1 MNSVIVFAILAAL
14 LATGTP
20 IAVAMV
26 GTVMLALLFFTD
38 VPMLVIIQQMFSS
51 ADSFTLMAIPFF
63 VLSGNIMTAGG
74 ISQRLIRVAT
84 ALFGGMSGGL
94 AIAATAAC
102 AFFAAISGSSPATVA
117 AIGAIMIPAL
127 QRAKYDDKYSVGVI
141 TSAGSLGIM
150 IPPSIPMVVYALAT
164 GEPIGKLFMA
174 GVVPGLMTAAVF
186 AVMCY
191 IAAKRGGFGQ
201 VNGETTADFSELVAA
216 LKEGFWGLMMPLIVL
231 GGIYSGVFTPTEA
244 AAVAVVYSAIV
255 GSFIYK
261 DIKLK
266 DYVDILTS
274 SASVAAMIMFI
285 IISASA
291 FSWYLTSQGIPQE
304 VAEWII
310 SVAPE
315 PWMFLVAVNVLLLI
329 VGCFMEPNSAILV
342 LAPLFYPIVMKMNIN
357 PIHFGIIMI
366 YNLELG
372 MLTPPLGLNLFVSS
386 GMTGFPLSRI
396 VKSCIPFIIAMFVML
411 IVYTYIPIFSTWLPD
426 LLSGTPAPT
435 PP

>member
-1 MNSVIVFAILAAL
+1 MNSIIVFIILAGL

-26 GTVMLALLFFTD
+26 GTVMLALLFFTE
-38 VPMLVIIQQMFSS
+38 VPMLVIIQQMFNS

-74 ISQRLIRVAT
+74 ISRRLIRVAT
-84 ALFGGMSGGL
+84 AMFGGMSGGL

-127 QRAKYDDKYSVGVI
+127 QRAKYDDTYSVGVI

-191 IAAKRGGFGQ
+191 VAAKRGGFGLAD
-201 VNGETTADFSELVAA
+201 GESRADFTELLAS

-255 GSFIYK
+255 GSFIYR
-261 DIKLK
+261 DIKFR
-266 DYVDILTS
+266 DYIDILTS
-274 SASVAAMIMFI
+274 SASVSAMIMFI

-342 LAPLFYPIVMKMNIN
+342 LAPLFYPIVMKLNID

-366 YNLELG
+366 FNLELG
-372 MLTPPLGLNLFVSS
+372 LLTPPLGLNLFVAS
-386 GMTGFPLSRI
+386 GMTKYPLSRVTKAI
-396 VKSCIPFIIAMFVML
+396 IPFLIAMFIL
-411 IVYTYIPIFSTWLPD
+411 LAVYTYIPILSTWLPD
-426 LLSGTPAPT
+426 LLSAAPT
-435 PP
+435 P

>member
-1 MNSVIVFAILAAL
+1 MNSAIVFIMLAVI

-26 GTVMLALLFFTD
+26 ATVMLSLLFFTE
-38 VPMLVIIQQMFSS
+38 VPMLVIIQQMFNS

-74 ISQRLIRVAT
+74 ISRRLIRVAT

-94 AIAATAAC
+94 AIAGTAAC

-127 QRAKYDDKYSVGVI
+127 MKSGYNDKYSVGII

-174 GVVPGLMTAAVF
+174 GVVPGLLTAAVF

-191 IAAKRGGFGQ
+191 VAAKRGGFGQ
-201 VNGETTADFSELVAA
+201 GGEGAKTDMKEVLSS

-244 AAVAVVYSAIV
+244 AAVAVIYSAIV
-255 GSFIYK
+255 GSFIYR

-266 DYVDILTS
+266 DYVNILTS
-274 SASVAAMIMFI
+274 SASVSAMIMFI

-291 FSWYLTSQGIPQE
+291 FSWYLTSQGIPQQ

-366 YNLELG
+366 FNLELG

-386 GMTGFPLSRI
+386 GMTKFPLSRV
-396 VKSCIPFIIAMFVML
+396 VKASMPFIIAMIALLVL
-411 IVYTYIPIFSTWLPD
+411 YTYVPFFSTWLPD
-426 LLSGTPAPT
+426 LLSAAP
-435 PP
+435 

>member
-1 MNSVIVFAILAAL
+1 MNSALVFLILAGI

-20 IAVAMV
+20 IAVAMIA
-26 GTVMLALLFFTD
+26 TVMIALCCFSH
-38 VPMLVIIQQMFSS
+38 VPMIVIIQQMFNA

-74 ISQRLIRVAT
+74 MSKRLIRVAT

-117 AIGAIMIPAL
+117 AIGAIMVPAL
-127 QRAKYDDKYSVGVI
+127 MKQKYNDTYSIGVV

-174 GVVPGLMTAAVF
+174 GVVPGLMTAGVF
-186 AVMCY
+186 ALMCY
-191 IAAKRGGFGQ
+191 FAAKRGGFGQ
-201 VNGETTADFSELVAA
+201 SDSGTKTDRKELFAA
-216 LKEGFWGLMMPLIVL
+216 LKDGFWGLLMPVIVL

-244 AAVAVVYSAIV
+244 AAVAVIYSAIV
-255 GSFIYK
+255 GSFIYR

-266 DYVDILTS
+266 DYIDILTS
-274 SASVAAMIMFI
+274 SASVSAMIMFI
-285 IISASA
+285 ILAASA

-304 VAEWII
+304 VAAWII
-310 SVAPE
+310 SIAPE
-315 PWMFLVAVNVLLLI
+315 PWMFLLAVNILLLI

-342 LAPLFYPIVMKMNIN
+342 LAPLFYPIIQKLNIN
-357 PIHFGIIMI
+357 PIHFGIMMI
-366 YNLELG
+366 FNLELG
-372 MLTPPLGLNLFVSS
+372 LLTPPLGLNLFVAA
-386 GMTGFPLSRI
+386 GMTGFPLSRV
-396 VKSCIPFIIAMFVML
+396 VKAVIPFIIAMFSLL
-411 IVYTYIPIFSTWLPD
+411 IVYTYLPIFSTWLPD
-426 LLSGTPAPT
+426 LLSKTP
-435 PP
+435 

>member
-1 MNSVIVFAILAAL
+1 MSGTIVFLILAGI

-26 GTVMLALLFFTD
+26 GTVMLALLFFTK
-38 VPMLVIIQQMFSS
+38 VPMLVIIQQMFNS

-117 AIGAIMIPAL
+117 AIGSIMIPAL
-127 QRAKYDDKYSVGVI
+127 MKANYNDKYSVGVV

-174 GVVPGLMTAAVF
+174 GVVPGLMTSTVF

-201 VNGETTADFSELVAA
+201 VDGASKAD
-216 LKEGFWGLMMPLIVL
+216 LKEMWASLKGGFWGLMMPLIVL

-255 GSFIYK
+255 GSFIYR

-266 DYVDILTS
+266 DYVGILTS
-274 SASVAAMIMFI
+274 SASVSAMIMFI

-315 PWMFLVAVNVLLLI
+315 PWMFLVAVNVLLLV

-357 PIHFGIIMI
+357 PIHFGIVMI

-372 MLTPPLGLNLFVSS
+372 LLTPPLGLNLFVAS
-386 GMTGFPLSRI
+386 GMTKYPLSR
-396 VKSCIPFIIAMFVML
+396 VVRAVLPFIIAMFVLL
-411 IVYTYIPIFSTWLPD
+411 IVYTYVPQLSTWLPD
-426 LLSGTPAPT
+426 LLGKPPT
-435 PP
+435 GG

>member
-1 MNSVIVFAILAAL
+1 MNSAIVFSL
-14 LATGTP
+14 LGGFLITGTP
-20 IAVAMV
+20 IAVAIIA
-26 GTVMLALLFFTD
+26 TVMVSLLLFTQ

-74 ISQRLIRVAT
+74 ISKRLIRVAV
-84 ALFGGMSGGL
+84 AVFGPLHGGL
-94 AIAATAAC
+94 AIAGTAAC

-127 QRAKYDDKYSVGVI
+127 MKANYNEKFSVGII
-141 TSAGSLGIM
+141 TAAGSLGIM
-150 IPPSIPMVVYALAT
+150 IPPSIPMVVYGLAT

-174 GVVPGLMTAAVF
+174 GVVPGLLTAAVF

-191 IAAKRGGFGQ
+191 FAGRKSNFGNASGGRQKIDLQEMRAAMK
-201 VNGETTADFSELVAA
+201 D
-216 LKEGFWGLMMPLIVL
+216 GFWGLMMPLIVL
-231 GGIYSGVFTPTEA
+231 GGIYTGVFTPTEA

-255 GSFIYK
+255 GSFIYR
-261 DIKLK
+261 DIKMQ

-274 SASVAAMIMFI
+274 SASVSAMIMFI

-291 FSWYLTSQGIPQE
+291 FSWFLTSQSIPQGI
-304 VAEWII
+304 ASWIV

-315 PWMFLVAVNVLLLI
+315 PWMFLLAVNILLLF
-329 VGCFMEPNSAILV
+329 VGTFMEPNSAILV
-342 LAPLFYPIVMKMNIN
+342 LAPLFYPVIMQMNVN

-372 MLTPPLGLNLFVSS
+372 MLTPPLGLNLFVAS
-386 GMTGFPLSRI
+386 GMTGFDLSRV
-396 VKSCIPFIIAMFVML
+396 VKSVIPFMIAMLIML
-411 IVYTYIPIFSTWLPD
+411 FFFTYIPSFSTWLPD
-426 LLSGTPAPT
+426 MLAVRP
-435 PP
+435 

>member
-1 MNSVIVFAILAAL
+1 MNSVIVFLILAGV

-20 IAVAMV
+20 IAVALV
-26 GTVMLALLFFTD
+26 ATVMLSLIFFTN
-38 VPMLVIIQQMFSS
+38 VPMLVIIQQMFNA

-63 VLSGNIMTAGG
+63 VLSGNMMTAGG
-74 ISQRLIRVAT
+74 ISKRLIRVAT

-117 AIGAIMIPAL
+117 AIGAIMVPAL
-127 QRAKYDDKYSVGVI
+127 MKAKYNDAYSIGVV

-174 GVVPGLMTAAVF
+174 GVVPGLVTAAVF
-186 AVMCY
+186 ALMCY
-191 IAAKRGGFGQ
+191 LAAKKGGFGQ
-201 VNGETTADFSELVAA
+201 IKGENKADVKEILVS
-216 LKEGFWGLMMPLIVL
+216 LKEGFWGLVMPLIVL
-231 GGIYSGVFTPTEA
+231 GGIYSGMFTPTEA

-255 GSFIYK
+255 GSFIYR

-266 DYVDILTS
+266 DYINILTS
-274 SASVAAMIMFI
+274 SASVSAMIMFI

-291 FSWYLTSQGIPQE
+291 FSWYLTSQGIPQD

-342 LAPLFYPIVMKMNIN
+342 LAPLFYPIVLKLGID

-366 YNLELG
+366 FNLELG
-372 MLTPPLGLNLFVSS
+372 LLTPPLGLNLFVAS

-396 VKSCIPFIIAMFVML
+396 IKSVIPFLIAMFVL
-411 IVYTYIPIFSTWLPD
+411 LGVYTYFPIFSTWLPD
-426 LLSGTPAPT
+426 LLSAVPT
-435 PP
+435 PTP

>member
-1 MNSVIVFAILAAL
+1 MNSAIVFLMLAGI

-20 IAVAMV
+20 IAVAMIA
-26 GTVMLALLFFTD
+26 TVMLSLYFFTQ
-38 VPMLVIIQQMFSS
+38 VPMLVIIQQMFNS

-74 ISQRLIRVAT
+74 ISKRLIRVAT

-127 QRAKYDDKYSVGVI
+127 TKAGYNDKYSLGVI

-174 GVVPGLMTAAVF
+174 GVVPGLLTATVF

-191 IAAKRGGFGQ
+191 IAAKRGGFGMA
-201 VNGETTADFSELVAA
+201 GSDATADSKEVLAS
-216 LKEGFWGLMMPLIVL
+216 LKDGIWGLMMPLIVL

-244 AAVAVVYSAIV
+244 AAVAVIYSALV
-255 GSFIYK
+255 GSFIYR

-266 DYVDILTS
+266 DYVGILTT
-274 SASVAAMIMFI
+274 SVSVSAMIMFI

-291 FSWYLTSQGIPQE
+291 FSWYLTSQGIPQQ

-310 SVAPE
+310 SVAPQ
-315 PWMFLVAVNVLLLI
+315 PWMFLVYVNILLLI

-372 MLTPPLGLNLFVSS
+372 MLTPPLGLNLFVAS
-386 GMTGFPLSRI
+386 GMTGFPLSR
-396 VKSCIPFIIAMFVML
+396 VVRAALPFTIAMIVML
-411 IVYTYIPIFSTWLPD
+411 LFYTYIPSFSTWLPD
-426 LLSGTPAPT
+426 LLSAAP
-435 PP
+435 

>member
-1 MNSVIVFAILAAL
+1 MSSALVFIMLAAL

-26 GTVMLALLFFTD
+26 ATVMLSLVFFTE
-38 VPMLVIIQQMFSS
+38 VPMLVIIQQMFNS

-74 ISQRLIRVAT
+74 ISKRLIRVAT
-84 ALFGGMSGGL
+84 ALFGGMPGGL

-127 QRAKYDDKYSVGVI
+127 MKAKYDDAYSVGIV

-174 GVVPGLMTAAVF
+174 GVVPGLLTAFVF

-191 IAAKRGGFGQ
+191 VAAKRGGFGQ
-201 VNGETTADFSELVAA
+201 NDQGSKADLKEIAA
-216 LKEGFWGLMMPLIVL
+216 SLKEGFWGLMMPLIVL

-255 GSFIYK
+255 GSFIYR

-266 DYVDILTS
+266 DYVGILTS

-304 VAEWII
+304 VANWII

-315 PWMFLVAVNVLLLI
+315 PWMFLVAVNILLLI

-342 LAPLFYPIVMKMNIN
+342 LAPLFYPIVQKMGIN
-357 PIHFGIIMI
+357 PIHFGIVMI
-366 YNLELG
+366 FNLELG
-372 MLTPPLGLNLFVSS
+372 MLTPPLGLNLFVAS
-386 GMTGFPLSRI
+386 GMTRFPLSRV
-396 VKSCIPFIIAMFVML
+396 VKAAMPFIIAMFALL
-411 IVYTYIPIFSTWLPD
+411 IVFTYIPFFSTWLPD
-426 LLSGTPAPT
+426 LLSAAP
-435 PP
+435 

>member
-1 MNSVIVFAILAAL
+1 MSSIIVFLMLAGI

-20 IAVAMV
+20 IAVALV
-26 GTVMLALLFFTD
+26 ATVMLSLLIFTD
-38 VPMLVIIQQMFSS
+38 VPMLVIIQQMFNS

-74 ISQRLIRVAT
+74 ISRRLIRVAT
-84 ALFGGMSGGL
+84 ALFGGISGGL

-117 AIGAIMIPAL
+117 AIGAIMVPAL
-127 QRAKYDDKYSVGVI
+127 MKAKYDDKYSIGIV

-174 GVVPGLMTAAVF
+174 GVVPGLVTAAVF
-186 AVMCY
+186 ALMCY
-191 IAAKRGGFGQ
+191 LAAKRGGFGQ
-201 VNGETTADFSELVAA
+201 VNGENKAD
-216 LKEGFWGLMMPLIVL
+216 LKEIADSLREGFWGLMMPLIVL
-231 GGIYSGVFTPTEA
+231 GGIYSGMFTPTEA

-255 GSFIYK
+255 GSFIYR

-266 DYVDILTS
+266 DYICILTT
-274 SASVAAMIMFI
+274 SASVSAMIMFI

-291 FSWYLTSQGIPQE
+291 FSWYLTSQGIPQD
-304 VAEWII
+304 VAAWII

-315 PWMFLVAVNVLLLI
+315 PWMFLLAVNVLLLI

-342 LAPLFYPIVMKMNIN
+342 LAPLFYPIVMKLGIN

-366 YNLELG
+366 FNLELG
-372 MLTPPLGLNLFVSS
+372 LLTPPLGLNLFVAS

-396 VKSCIPFIIAMFVML
+396 IKSVIPFLIAMFIL
-411 IVYTYIPIFSTWLPD
+411 LAVYTYIPAFSTWLPD
-426 LLSGTPAPT
+426 LLSAAPK
-435 PP
+435 P

>member
-1 MNSVIVFAILAAL
+1 MSSALVFVMLAAI

-26 GTVMLALLFFTD
+26 ATVMLSLLFFTE
-38 VPMLVIIQQMFSS
+38 VPMLVIIQQMFNS

-74 ISQRLIRVAT
+74 ISKRLIRVAT
-84 ALFGGMSGGL
+84 ALFGGLPGGL

-127 QRAKYDDKYSVGVI
+127 MKSKYNDAYSVGII

-150 IPPSIPMVVYALAT
+150 TPPSIPMVVYALAT

-174 GVVPGLMTAAVF
+174 GVVPGLLTAFVF

-191 IAAKRGGFGQ
+191 VAAKRGGFGQ
-201 VNGETTADFSELVAA
+201 GDEGAKTDMKEVMASM
-216 LKEGFWGLMMPLIVL
+216 KEGFWGLMMPLIVL

-266 DYVDILTS
+266 DYVGILTS

-304 VAEWII
+304 VATWII

-315 PWMFLVAVNVLLLI
+315 PWMFLVAVNILLLI

-342 LAPLFYPIVMKMNIN
+342 LAPLFYPIVMQMNIN

-366 YNLELG
+366 FNLELG
-372 MLTPPLGLNLFVSS
+372 MLTPPLGLNLFVAS
-386 GMTGFPLSRI
+386 GMTRFPLSRV
-396 VKSCIPFIIAMFVML
+396 VKASMPFIIAMFVLL
-411 IVYTYIPIFSTWLPD
+411 IFFTYIPFFSTWLPD
-426 LLSGTPAPT
+426 LLSAAP
-435 PP
+435 

>member
-1 MNSVIVFAILAAL
+1 MSSALVFIMLAAF

-20 IAVAMV
+20 IAVAMIA
-26 GTVMLALLFFTD
+26 TVMLSLLFFTE
-38 VPMLVIIQQMFSS
+38 VPMLVIIQQMFNS

-74 ISQRLIRVAT
+74 ISKRLIRVAT
-84 ALFGGMSGGL
+84 ALFGGMPGGL

-127 QRAKYDDKYSVGVI
+127 MKAKYNDAYSVGVI

-174 GVVPGLMTAAVF
+174 GVVPGLMTAGVF
-186 AVMCY
+186 ALMCY
-191 IAAKRGGFGQ
+191 VAAKRGGFGQ
-201 VNGETTADFSELVAA
+201 TEQGFKTDWKEVVVS

-244 AAVAVVYSAIV
+244 AAVAVVYAAVV
-255 GSFIYK
+255 GSFIYR
-261 DIKLK
+261 DINLK
-266 DYVDILTS
+266 DYVRILTS
-274 SASVAAMIMFI
+274 SASVSAMIMFI

-304 VAEWII
+304 VASWII

-342 LAPLFYPIVMKMNIN
+342 LAPLFYPIVMKMGID

-366 YNLELG
+366 FNLELG

-386 GMTGFPLSRI
+386 GMTRYPLSRV
-396 VKSCIPFIIAMFVML
+396 VKATMPFIIAMFFML
-411 IVYTYIPIFSTWLPD
+411 VLFTYVPFFSTWLPN
-426 LLSGTPAPT
+426 LLSATP
-435 PP
+435 

>member
-1 MNSVIVFAILAAL
+1 MSSALVFVMLAAL

-26 GTVMLALLFFTD
+26 ATVMLSLLFFTE
-38 VPMLVIIQQMFSS
+38 VPMLVIIQQMFNS

-74 ISQRLIRVAT
+74 ISRRLIRVAT

-94 AIAATAAC
+94 AIAGTAAC

-127 QRAKYDDKYSVGVI
+127 MKSKYNDAYSVGII

-174 GVVPGLMTAAVF
+174 GVVPGLLTAFVF

-191 IAAKRGGFGQ
+191 VAAKRGGFGQ
-201 VNGETTADFSELVAA
+201 GDEGAKTDMKEVMASM
-216 LKEGFWGLMMPLIVL
+216 KEGFWGLMMPLIVL

-266 DYVDILTS
+266 DYIGILTS

-304 VAEWII
+304 VATWII

-315 PWMFLVAVNVLLLI
+315 PWMFLVAVNILLLI

-342 LAPLFYPIVMKMNIN
+342 LAPLFYPIVMQMNIN

-366 YNLELG
+366 FNLELG
-372 MLTPPLGLNLFVSS
+372 MLTPPLGLNLFVAS
-386 GMTGFPLSRI
+386 GMTRFPLSRV
-396 VKSCIPFIIAMFVML
+396 VKASMPFIIAMFVLL
-411 IVYTYIPIFSTWLPD
+411 IFFTYIPFFSTWLPD
-426 LLSGTPAPT
+426 LLSAAP
-435 PP
+435 

>member
-1 MNSVIVFAILAAL
+1 MNSALVFLILAGL

-20 IAVAMV
+20 IAVAMIA
-26 GTVMLALLFFTD
+26 TVMIALLFFSQ
-38 VPMLVIIQQMFSS
+38 VPMIVIIQQMFNS

-74 ISQRLIRVAT
+74 ISKRLIRVAT

-117 AIGAIMIPAL
+117 AIGAIMVPAL
-127 QRAKYDDKYSVGVI
+127 MKQKYSDSYSLGVV

-174 GVVPGLMTAAVF
+174 GVVPGLLTAGVF
-186 AVMCY
+186 ALMCY

-201 VNGETTADFSELVAA
+201 AATGAKTDRKELFAA
-216 LKEGFWGLMMPLIVL
+216 LKDGFWGLMMPVIIL

-244 AAVAVVYSAIV
+244 AAVAVIYSAIV
-255 GSFIYK
+255 GSFIYR

-266 DYVDILTS
+266 DYVEILTS
-274 SASVAAMIMFI
+274 SASVSAMIMFI
-285 IISASA
+285 ILAASA
-291 FSWYLTSQGIPQE
+291 FSWYLTSQSIPQE
-304 VAEWII
+304 VAAWII
-310 SVAPE
+310 SIAPE
-315 PWMFLVAVNVLLLI
+315 PWMFLLAVNVLLLI

-342 LAPLFYPIVMKMNIN
+342 LAPLFYPIVMKMNID

-372 MLTPPLGLNLFVSS
+372 MLTPPLGLNLFVAS
-386 GMTGFPLSRI
+386 GMTGFPLSRV
-396 VKSCIPFIIAMFVML
+396 VKACIPFIIAMFALL
-411 IVYTYIPIFSTWLPD
+411 IVYTSMPIFSTWLPN
-426 LLSGTPAPT
+426 LLSKTP
-435 PP
+435 

>member
-1 MNSVIVFAILAAL
+1 MNSALVFLILAGI

-20 IAVAMV
+20 IAVAMIA
-26 GTVMLALLFFTD
+26 TVMLALVFFSQ
-38 VPMLVIIQQMFSS
+38 VPLIVIIQQMFNS

-74 ISQRLIRVAT
+74 MSRRLIRVAT

-117 AIGAIMIPAL
+117 AIGAIMVPAL
-127 QRAKYDDKYSVGVI
+127 MKQKYSDTYSIGVV

-174 GVVPGLMTAAVF
+174 GVVPGLMTAGVF
-186 AVMCY
+186 ALMCY
-191 IAAKRGGFGQ
+191 FAAKHGGFGQ
-201 VNGETTADFSELVAA
+201 CDSGTRSDRSELVAA
-216 LKEGFWGLMMPLIVL
+216 LKDGFWGLMMPVIVL

-255 GSFIYK
+255 GSFIYR

-274 SASVAAMIMFI
+274 SASVSAMIMFI
-285 IISASA
+285 ILAASA

-304 VAEWII
+304 VAAWII
-310 SVAPE
+310 SIAPE
-315 PWMFLVAVNVLLLI
+315 PWMFLLAVNILLLI

-342 LAPLFYPIVMKMNIN
+342 LAPLFYPIILKLNID
-357 PIHFGIIMI
+357 PIHFGIMMI
-366 YNLELG
+366 FNLELG
-372 MLTPPLGLNLFVSS
+372 LLTPPLGLNLFVAS
-386 GMTGFPLSRI
+386 GMTGFPLSRV
-396 VKSCIPFIIAMFVML
+396 VKAVIPFIIAMFSLL
-411 IVYTYIPIFSTWLPD
+411 IVYTYMPIFSTWLPN
-426 LLSGTPAPT
+426 LLSKTP
-435 PP
+435 

>member
-1 MNSVIVFAILAAL
+1 MSGTIVFLILAAI

-20 IAVAMV
+20 IAVAMI
-26 GTVMLALLFFTD
+26 GTVMLALVFFTK
-38 VPMLVIIQQMFSS
+38 VPMLVIIQQMFNS

-84 ALFGGMSGGL
+84 ALFGGLSGGL

-117 AIGAIMIPAL
+117 AIGAIMMPAL
-127 QRAKYDDKYSVGVI
+127 MKANYDDKYSVGIV

-174 GVVPGLMTAAVF
+174 GVVPGLLTATVF

-191 IAAKRGGFGQ
+191 VAARRGGFGL
-201 VNGETTADFSELVAA
+201 ADGASKADMKEVLAS
-216 LKEGFWGLMMPLIVL
+216 LKDGFWGLMMPLIVL

-255 GSFIYK
+255 GSFIYR
-261 DIKLK
+261 DIKLR

-291 FSWYLTSQGIPQE
+291 FSWYLTSQGIPQQ

-315 PWMFLVAVNVLLLI
+315 PWMFLVAVNILLLI

-342 LAPLFYPIVMKMNIN
+342 LAPLFYPIVMKMDIN
-357 PIHFGIIMI
+357 PIHFGIVMI

-372 MLTPPLGLNLFVSS
+372 MLTPPLGLNLFVAS
-386 GMTGFPLSRI
+386 GMTKFPLSRV
-396 VKSCIPFIIAMFVML
+396 VKACVPFIVAMFILL
-411 IVYTYIPIFSTWLPD
+411 IVYTYVPQLSTWLPD
-426 LLSGTPAPT
+426 LLGKAPQGG
-435 PP
+435 

>member
-1 MNSVIVFAILAAL
+1 MSTAIVFSMLAAI

-20 IAVAMV
+20 IAVAMIA
-26 GTVMLALLFFTD
+26 TVMLSLLLFTQ
-38 VPMLVIIQQMFSS
+38 VPMLVIIQQMFNS

-74 ISQRLIRVAT
+74 ISRRLIRVAT

-94 AIAATAAC
+94 AIAGTAAC

-127 QRAKYDDKYSVGVI
+127 MRAKYDDKYSVGVI
-141 TSAGSLGIM
+141 TAAGSLGIM

-174 GVVPGLMTAAVF
+174 GVVPGLLTAFVF
-186 AVMCY
+186 AAMCY
-191 IAAKRGGFGQ
+191 VAAKRGGFGQ
-201 VNGETTADFSELVAA
+201 ATGETKADLKEVAA
-216 LKEGFWGLMMPLIVL
+216 SLKDGFWGLMMPLIVL
-231 GGIYSGVFTPTEA
+231 GGIYTGVFTPTEA

-255 GSFIYK
+255 GSFVYR
-261 DIKLK
+261 DIMLK
-266 DYVDILTS
+266 DYVEILTS

-291 FSWYLTSQGIPQE
+291 FSWYLTSQGIPQQ

-310 SVAPE
+310 TVAPE
-315 PWMFLVAVNVLLLI
+315 PWMFLVAVNILLLI

-342 LAPLFYPIVMKMNIN
+342 LAPLFYPIVQKMGIN
-357 PIHFGIIMI
+357 PIHFGIVMI
-366 YNLELG
+366 FNLELG

-386 GMTGFPLSRI
+386 GMTGFHLSRV
-396 VKSCIPFIIAMFVML
+396 VKAAMPFIIAML
-411 IVYTYIPIFSTWLPD
+411 ILLLVYTYIPIFSTWLPD
-426 LLSGTPAPT
+426 LLSAAP
-435 PP
+435 

>member
-1 MNSVIVFAILAAL
+1 MNSAIVFLMLAGI

-20 IAVAMV
+20 IAVAMIA
-26 GTVMLALLFFTD
+26 TVMLSLYFFTQ
-38 VPMLVIIQQMFSS
+38 VPMLVIIQQMFNS

-74 ISQRLIRVAT
+74 ISKRLIRVAT

-127 QRAKYDDKYSVGVI
+127 TKAGYNDKYSLGVI

-174 GVVPGLMTAAVF
+174 GVVPGLLTATVF

-191 IAAKRGGFGQ
+191 IAAKRGGFGMA
-201 VNGETTADFSELVAA
+201 GSDATADSKEVLAS
-216 LKEGFWGLMMPLIVL
+216 LKDGIWGLMMPLIVL

-244 AAVAVVYSAIV
+244 AAVAVIYSALV
-255 GSFIYK
+255 GSFIYR

-266 DYVDILTS
+266 DYVGILTT
-274 SASVAAMIMFI
+274 SVSVSAMIMFI

-291 FSWYLTSQGIPQE
+291 FSWYLTSQGIPQQ

-310 SVAPE
+310 SVAPQ
-315 PWMFLVAVNVLLLI
+315 PWMFLVYVNILLLI

-372 MLTPPLGLNLFVSS
+372 MLTPPLGLNLFVAS
-386 GMTGFPLSRI
+386 GMTGFPLSR
-396 VKSCIPFIIAMFVML
+396 VVRAALPFTIAMIIML
-411 IVYTYIPIFSTWLPD
+411 LFYTYVPSFSTWLPD
-426 LLSGTPAPT
+426 LLSAAP
-435 PP
+435 

>member
-1 MNSVIVFAILAAL
+1 MNSIIVFAILAGL

-26 GTVMLALLFFTD
+26 GTVMLSLLFFTD
-38 VPMLVIIQQMFSS
+38 VPMLVVIQQMFNS

-74 ISQRLIRVAT
+74 ISKRLIRVAT
-84 ALFGGMSGGL
+84 AMFGGMSGGL

-117 AIGAIMIPAL
+117 AIGAIMMPAL
-127 QRAKYDDKYSVGVI
+127 IRAKYNDAYSIGIV

-186 AVMCY
+186 AIMCY
-191 IAAKRGGFGQ
+191 VAAKRGGFGQ
-201 VNGETTADFSELVAA
+201 ADGESKADFKELASA
-216 LKEGFWGLMMPLIVL
+216 LKDGLWGLMMPLIVL
-231 GGIYSGVFTPTEA
+231 GGIYTGVFTPTEA
-244 AAVAVVYSAIV
+244 AAVAVIYSAIV
-255 GSFIYK
+255 GSFIYR

-266 DYVDILTS
+266 DYIDILTN
-274 SASVAAMIMFI
+274 SASVSAMIMFI

-291 FSWYLTSQGIPQE
+291 FSWYLTSQGIPQD
-304 VAEWII
+304 VAGWII

-342 LAPLFYPIVMKMNIN
+342 LAPLFYPIVIKMGID

-366 YNLELG
+366 FNLELG
-372 MLTPPLGLNLFVSS
+372 MLTPPLGLNLFVAS
-386 GMTGFPLSRI
+386 GMTKFPLGR
-396 VKSCIPFIIAMFVML
+396 VVNACIPFIIAMFILL
-411 IVYTYIPIFSTWLPD
+411 IVYTYIPIFSTWLPE
-426 LLSGTPAPT
+426 LLSAAPVAT

>member
-1 MNSVIVFAILAAL
+1 MLAGI

-20 IAVAMV
+20 IAVALV
-26 GTVMLALLFFTD
+26 ATVMLSLLFFTE
-38 VPMLVIIQQMFSS
+38 VPMLVIIQQMFNS

-74 ISQRLIRVAT
+74 ISKRLIRVAT

-117 AIGAIMIPAL
+117 AIGAIMVPAL
-127 QRAKYDDKYSVGVI
+127 MKAKYNDKYSIGIV

-174 GVVPGLMTAAVF
+174 GVVPGLVTAAVF
-186 AVMCY
+186 ALMCY
-191 IAAKRGGFGQ
+191 LAAKRGGFGQ
-201 VNGETTADFSELVAA
+201 VNGENKADLKEIAVS

-231 GGIYSGVFTPTEA
+231 GGIYSGMFTPTEA

-255 GSFIYK
+255 GSFIYR

-266 DYVDILTS
+266 DYVCILTS
-274 SASVAAMIMFI
+274 SASVSAMIMFI

-291 FSWYLTSQGIPQE
+291 FSWYLTSQGIPQD
-304 VAEWII
+304 VAAWII

-342 LAPLFYPIVMKMNIN
+342 LAPLFYPIVMKLGID

-366 YNLELG
+366 FNLELG
-372 MLTPPLGLNLFVSS
+372 LLTPPLGLNLFVAS

-396 VKSCIPFIIAMFVML
+396 IKSVIPFLIAMFVL
-411 IVYTYIPIFSTWLPD
+411 LAVYTYIPAFSTWLPN
-426 LLSGTPAPT
+426 LLSAAPT
-435 PP
+435 PIGGDLSPN

>member
-1 MNSVIVFAILAAL
+1 MNSALVFLILAGF

-20 IAVAMV
+20 IAVAMIA
-26 GTVMLALLFFTD
+26 TVMLALLFFSQ
-38 VPMLVIIQQMFSS
+38 VPLIVIIQQMFNS

-74 ISQRLIRVAT
+74 MSKRLIRVAT
-84 ALFGGMSGGL
+84 ALFGGMAGGL
-94 AIAATAAC
+94 AISATAAC

-127 QRAKYDDKYSVGVI
+127 MKQRYSDSYSLGVV

-164 GEPIGKLFMA
+164 GVPIGQLFMA
-174 GVVPGLMTAAVF
+174 GVAPGLLTASVF
-186 AVMCY
+186 AIMCY
-191 IAAKRGGFGQ
+191 FAAKRGGFGQ
-201 VNGETTADFSELVAA
+201 VDSGTRTDNKELSAA
-216 LKEGFWGLMMPLIVL
+216 LKDGFWGLMMPVIVL

-255 GSFIYK
+255 GSFIYR

-266 DYVDILTS
+266 DYVDILTN

-285 IISASA
+285 ILAASA
-291 FSWYLTSQGIPQE
+291 FSWFLTSQGIPQE
-304 VAEWII
+304 VAAWII
-310 SVAPE
+310 SIAPE
-315 PWMFLVAVNVLLLI
+315 PWMFLLAVNILLLI

-342 LAPLFYPIVMKMNIN
+342 LAPLFYPIAMKMNID

-366 YNLELG
+366 FNLELG
-372 MLTPPLGLNLFVSS
+372 MLTPPLGLNLFVAS
-386 GMTGFPLSRI
+386 GMTGFPLSRV
-396 VKSCIPFIIAMFVML
+396 VKSVIPFIIAMFALL
-411 IVYTYIPIFSTWLPD
+411 IVYTYFPIFSTWLPN
-426 LLSGTPAPT
+426 LLSKTP
-435 PP
+435 